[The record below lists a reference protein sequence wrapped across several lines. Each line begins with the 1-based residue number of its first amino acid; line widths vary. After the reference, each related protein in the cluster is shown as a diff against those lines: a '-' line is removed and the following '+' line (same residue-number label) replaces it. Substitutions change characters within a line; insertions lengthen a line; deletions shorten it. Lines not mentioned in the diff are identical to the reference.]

1 MCRLISELGIVK
13 QAHPSFMF
21 FSITSS
27 EKFRFLSLIL
37 NVFNIDLHIGALP
50 FFLFCLVA
58 NNYRSNC
65 AIFVFKH
72 KIGLMILVISPI
84 YYRALY
90 LQYSVLLARFLR
102 GQLQPVVFSLSCSS
116 RVSPKYFVFIC
127 NFTL

>member
-13 QAHPSFMF
+13 QAHSSFMF

-58 NNYRSNC
+58 NNYRGNC
-65 AIFVFKH
+65 AILYSNI

-84 YYRALY
+84 YYRNKK
-90 LQYSVLLARFLR
+90 VDTLR
-102 GQLQPVVFSLSCSS
+102 KDIDL
-116 RVSPKYFVFIC
+116 
-127 NFTL
+127 FTY

>member
-13 QAHPSFMF
+13 QAHSSFMF

-58 NNYRSNC
+58 NNYRGNC
-65 AIFVFKH
+65 AIFIKH
-72 KIGLMILVISPI
+72 KNWTDDFSHQSI
-84 YYRALY
+84 YYRAII
-90 LQYSVLLARFLR
+90 SRK
-102 GQLQPVVFSLSCSS
+102 LSKKSS
-116 RVSPKYFVFIC
+116 YFKATLFIDI
-127 NFTL
+127 

>member
-13 QAHPSFMF
+13 QAHSSFMF

-37 NVFNIDLHIGALP
+37 NLFNIDLHIGALP

-58 NNYRSNC
+58 NNYRGNFLYSN
-65 AIFVFKH
+65 I

-84 YYRALY
+84 YYRAIILKKSQRY
-90 LQYSVLLARFLR
+90 HLLESV
-102 GQLQPVVFSLSCSS
+102 
-116 RVSPKYFVFIC
+116 
-127 NFTL
+127 

>member
-1 MCRLISELGIVK
+1 MCELISELGIVK
-13 QAHPSFMF
+13 QAHSSCF

-58 NNYRSNC
+58 NNYRGNC
-65 AIFVFKH
+65 HFVFKH

-84 YYRALY
+84 IINK
-90 LQYSVLLARFLR
+90 YS
-102 GQLQPVVFSLSCSS
+102 
-116 RVSPKYFVFIC
+116 
-127 NFTL
+127 

>member
-13 QAHPSFMF
+13 QAHSSFMF

-58 NNYRSNC
+58 NNYIGNC
-65 AIFVFKH
+65 AIFIFKH

-84 YYRALY
+84 YYRAKTS
-90 LQYSVLLARFLR
+90 SV
-102 GQLQPVVFSLSCSS
+102 
-116 RVSPKYFVFIC
+116 YFDFY
-127 NFTL
+127 

>member
-65 AIFVFKH
+65 AILYSNI
-72 KIGLMILVISPI
+72 KIGLMIFSHQSI
-84 YYRALY
+84 YYKPFIYNTPYCWLAFLGTASACS
-90 LQYSVLLARFLR
+90 LQLVLFLKSLAKILC
-102 GQLQPVVFSLSCSS
+102 V
-116 RVSPKYFVFIC
+116 YM
-127 NFTL
+127 

>member
-13 QAHPSFMF
+13 QAHSSFMF

-37 NVFNIDLHIGALP
+37 NLFNIDLHIGALP

-58 NNYRSNC
+58 NNYRGNC
-65 AIFVFKH
+65 AIFIFNI

-84 YYRALY
+84 YYRAIILKEKANVITC
-90 LQYSVLLARFLR
+90 LNQCDRWL
-102 GQLQPVVFSLSCSS
+102 
-116 RVSPKYFVFIC
+116 
-127 NFTL
+127 

>member
-13 QAHPSFMF
+13 QAHSSFMF

-58 NNYRSNC
+58 NNYRGNC

-84 YYRALY
+84 YYRALIHYASSLFIAY
-90 LQYSVLLARFLR
+90 LHDIYISFNVN
-102 GQLQPVVFSLSCSS
+102 S
-116 RVSPKYFVFIC
+116 
-127 NFTL
+127 N

>member
-13 QAHPSFMF
+13 QAHSSFMF

-58 NNYRSNC
+58 NNYRGNC
-65 AIFVFKH
+65 AIFIQH

-84 YYRALY
+84 YYRAL
-90 LQYSVLLARFLR
+90 LFN
-102 GQLQPVVFSLSCSS
+102 
-116 RVSPKYFVFIC
+116 I
-127 NFTL
+127 

>member
-13 QAHPSFMF
+13 QAHSSFMF

-58 NNYRSNC
+58 NNYRGNC
-65 AIFVFKH
+65 AILYFKH
-72 KIGLMILVISPI
+72 KIGLMIFSHQSNL
-84 YYRALY
+84 YRTKIKGTGQNSFRIHCPAL
-90 LQYSVLLARFLR
+90 LR
-102 GQLQPVVFSLSCSS
+102 MTKTEKLNKSFHLGQLMRFS
-116 RVSPKYFVFIC
+116 I
-127 NFTL
+127 

>member
-65 AIFVFKH
+65 AILYSNI

-102 GQLQPVVFSLSCSS
+102 GQLQPVVFSLSCSLKS
-116 RVSPKYFVFIC
+116 LAKILCVYM
-127 NFTL
+127 

>member
-13 QAHPSFMF
+13 QAHSSFMF

-58 NNYRSNC
+58 NNYRGNC
-65 AIFVFKH
+65 AIFYSNI

-84 YYRALY
+84 YYRAILIEFY
-90 LQYSVLLARFLR
+90 PTSLCVLSF
-102 GQLQPVVFSLSCSS
+102 
-116 RVSPKYFVFIC
+116 K
-127 NFTL
+127 

>member
-13 QAHPSFMF
+13 QAHSSFMF

-58 NNYRSNC
+58 NNYRGNC
-65 AIFVFKH
+65 AIFIFKH
-72 KIGLMILVISPI
+72 KIGLMIFSHQSI
-84 YYRALY
+84 YYKPKNKKNVY
-90 LQYSVLLARFLR
+90 ISTF
-102 GQLQPVVFSLSCSS
+102 FNDLS
-116 RVSPKYFVFIC
+116 
-127 NFTL
+127 

>member
-13 QAHPSFMF
+13 QAHSSFMF

-58 NNYRSNC
+58 NNYRGNC
-65 AIFVFKH
+65 AIFVF

-84 YYRALY
+84 YYRVKKVDTLRKDID
-90 LQYSVLLARFLR
+90 LLLTSF
-102 GQLQPVVFSLSCSS
+102 
-116 RVSPKYFVFIC
+116 
-127 NFTL
+127 N

>member
-1 MCRLISELGIVK
+1 
-13 QAHPSFMF
+13 MF

-58 NNYRSNC
+58 NNYRGNC

-84 YYRALY
+84 YYRALFVMVRKTFNDR
-90 LQYSVLLARFLR
+90 LE
-102 GQLQPVVFSLSCSS
+102 FSCKRSKII
-116 RVSPKYFVFIC
+116 RVKFIDSY
-127 NFTL
+127 

>member
-13 QAHPSFMF
+13 QAHSSFMF

-58 NNYRSNC
+58 NNYRGNC
-65 AIFVFKH
+65 AIFIFKH
-72 KIGLMILVISPI
+72 RKIGLMILVISPI
-84 YYRALY
+84 YYRAIILKKKPT
-90 LQYSVLLARFLR
+90 LSLA
-102 GQLQPVVFSLSCSS
+102 
-116 RVSPKYFVFIC
+116 
-127 NFTL
+127 

>member
-13 QAHPSFMF
+13 QAHSSFMF

-58 NNYRSNC
+58 NNYRGNC

-84 YYRALY
+84 YYRAILIEFY
-90 LQYSVLLARFLR
+90 PTSLCVLSF
-102 GQLQPVVFSLSCSS
+102 
-116 RVSPKYFVFIC
+116 K
-127 NFTL
+127 

>member
-102 GQLQPVVFSLSCSS
+102 GQLQPVVFSLSCSLKS
-116 RVSPKYFVFIC
+116 LAKILCVYM
-127 NFTL
+127 

>member
-37 NVFNIDLHIGALP
+37 NVFNIDLHIDALP

-72 KIGLMILVISPI
+72 KNWTDD
-84 YYRALY
+84 
-90 LQYSVLLARFLR
+90 F
-102 GQLQPVVFSLSCSS
+102 
-116 RVSPKYFVFIC
+116 
-127 NFTL
+127 

>member
-13 QAHPSFMF
+13 QAHSSFMF

-27 EKFRFLSLIL
+27 FRFLSLIL

-58 NNYRSNC
+58 NNYRGNC
-65 AIFVFKH
+65 AFFYSKH

-84 YYRALY
+84 YYRTE
-90 LQYSVLLARFLR
+90 F
-102 GQLQPVVFSLSCSS
+102 CSA
-116 RVSPKYFVFIC
+116 PF
-127 NFTL
+127 

>member
-13 QAHPSFMF
+13 QAHSSFMF

-58 NNYRSNC
+58 NNYRGNC
-65 AIFVFKH
+65 AILYSNI
-72 KIGLMILVISPI
+72 KIGLMIFSHQSNLLNPSFINWILGYLISI
-84 YYRALY
+84 LDKETTM
-90 LQYSVLLARFLR
+90 Q
-102 GQLQPVVFSLSCSS
+102 
-116 RVSPKYFVFIC
+116 
-127 NFTL
+127 

>member
-13 QAHPSFMF
+13 QAHSSFMF

-58 NNYRSNC
+58 NNYRGN
-65 AIFVFKH
+65 FLFKH
-72 KIGLMILVISPI
+72 KIGLMIFSH
-84 YYRALY
+84 
-90 LQYSVLLARFLR
+90 QSNLL
-102 GQLQPVVFSLSCSS
+102 
-116 RVSPKYFVFIC
+116 
-127 NFTL
+127 